1 MIDSATHLHNMLIH
15 SKCYC
20 ILSLPPQE
28 ASGSGF
34 AFTVPYLYQGMQLAG
49 VPKFVECG
57 DQGLEGIASCGDIRV
72 CVVENSTH
80 EKKLSSSLPGRQL
93 IAVKSRVELPQGL
106 RENTCN
112 VIAHEGYNLAES
124 LVREAGYEGEYM
136 VGKTLFSKEPLAM
149 LTAPHDPRFSDFAN
163 SVLQSL
169 FVAEANNIT
178 QSTADQFDQTMAF
191 GESYTDM
198 FRHAVAAGGNY
209 GELYGR
215 FLEPY
220 SPRQGLNMINYGHDT
235 SVSGLM
241 YSHPFGSIPGAQ
253 RVAGDTLSAIE
264 QRGVL
269 RCGIR
274 PNRPGFAV
282 VEADGSAR
290 GMEVDYCIAF
300 ASTILGGNRD
310 AIIYV
315 ELESEEDG
323 FAQLASGALDILTG
337 ATGNLLNNVNAPGGD
352 EGFTFAQPY
361 FYSAN
366 NNNTRDTVGEENL
379 CVAVKE
385 GDHLWSSFVYWI
397 SAGIIYAEE
406 NNITQGSSNNMPD
419 VFLFGTDFTY
429 MFQDV
434 ILAVGN
440 YGEIFERNLEAYIPR
455 SSRNLLN
462 GNAGPQ
468 LYPLPGLMQ

>member
-1 MIDSATHLHNMLIH
+1 
-15 SKCYC
+15 
-20 ILSLPPQE
+20 
-28 ASGSGF
+28 
-34 AFTVPYLYQGMQLAG
+34 MQLAG

-57 DQGLEGIASCGDIRV
+57 DQGLDSISSCGDIRI

-80 EKKLSSSLPGRQL
+80 EQKLSSSLPGRQL
-93 IAVKSRVELPQGL
+93 IAVKSRVELPKGL

-124 LVREAGYEGEYM
+124 LVRDAGYEGEYM
-136 VGKTLFSKEPLAM
+136 VGKRLFSKEPLAM

-169 FVAEANNIT
+169 FVAEANKIT
-178 QSTADQFDQTMAF
+178 QSTSDQFDQTIAF
-191 GESYTDM
+191 GESYSDM
-198 FRHAVAAGGNY
+198 FRHAVATGGNY
-209 GELYGR
+209 GELYDR

-220 SPRQGLNMINYGHDT
+220 SPRQSLNMINYGHDT
-235 SVSGLM
+235 NVSGLI
-241 YSHPFGSIPGAQ
+241 YSHPFGLIAESRRFP
-253 RVAGDTLSAIE
+253 GDTLSAIE
-264 QRGVL
+264 RRGVL

-282 VEADGSAR
+282 VESNGRAW
-290 GMEVDYCIAF
+290 GMEVDYCVAF
-300 ASTILGGNRD
+300 ASTILGGSRG

-337 ATGNLLNNVNAPGGD
+337 ASGNLLNNVNAPGAG

-361 FYSAN
+361 FYSTN
-366 NNNTRDTVGEENL
+366 SNNNTRGDTDEENL
-379 CVAVKE
+379 CLAVKE
-385 GDHLWSSFVYWI
+385 GDHLWSSFVYWV
-397 SAGIIYAEE
+397 SAGIVFAEE

-419 VFLFGTDFTY
+419 VFLFGTNFTY

-462 GNAGPQ
+462 GNVAPQ
-468 LYPLPGLMQ
+468 LYPLPGLMK